1 MSSCLLLFLVLFPAV
16 CAPVSYLVGRRN
28 KRHRDTFVAVVTALE
43 LAAAVGLMAGGQT
56 LVRIEG
62 VLGLGLSFAA
72 DGFRC
77 LMALIAAV
85 GWLEATLM
93 LREYFAHSRNRNRYY
108 LFWLLTLSG
117 TVGVFLSADLFTTF
131 VFFEVMSFASW
142 VMVIHTE
149 KPDAMKAAETYL
161 AVAVIGGL
169 VTLLGIFLLYHQLGT
184 LEIDRLYE
192 AAAAAEN
199 REALW
204 AAGLLTLVG
213 FAAKAGS
220 FPLHIWLPTAHPA
233 APAPASAVLSGV
245 IIKTGIFG
253 ILVLSTQVFRYNFTW
268 GMLML
273 SLGVVTMLL
282 GAVLAVYS
290 VDLKRTFAC
299 SSVSQIGFILVG
311 IAMQCLLGHHNAL
324 AVDGTLLHIVNHAS
338 IKLILFPAAGV
349 IYCTTHTF
357 DFDKIRGFGK
367 KKPALLLVMAL
378 PMASL
383 AGVPGLNGY
392 VSKTLLHESI
402 VEYIHLVPETAAL
415 FTAVEWAFLLA
426 GGLTTAYMLKV
437 FVCLFV
443 EQPPMG
449 QTGAATL
456 HPRPYASKLSLGTL
470 LCLTALLPVLGLL
483 PNVLMDGLA
492 AMGRGFMAGKA
503 PAHAVDY
510 FAWVNLKGSLIS
522 LGIGFVVYGLLIRR
536 FLVEGS
542 GADSRYPDRWPR
554 QLDLEARVYR
564 PLLLTV
570 LPFVGAV
577 IARAGERLVDGTV
590 ALLSKALYYKQTST
604 VRFPENKEF
613 AAYDPDPKPRI
624 GFRYSFSYSII
635 FMGVGIALTLLYV
648 LIRG

>member
-1 MSSCLLLFLVLFPAV
+1 MMSKLLLLFLILFPTL
-16 CAPVSYLVGRRN
+16 CAPVSFAIGRRN
-28 KRHRDTFVAVVTALE
+28 KQHRNNFVAVVTGLE
-43 LAAAVGLMAGGQT
+43 LAAALLLMAGGEAS
-56 LVRIEG
+56 LRIEG
-62 VLGLGLSFAA
+62 VLGMGLHLAA

-77 LMALIAAV
+77 LMAVIAAI
-85 GWLEATLM
+85 GWFEATLM
-93 LREYFAHSRNRNRYY
+93 LREYFAHSHHRNRYY
-108 LFWLLTLSG
+108 AFWLLTLTG

-131 VFFEVMSFASW
+131 VFFEIMSFASW

-169 VTLLGIFLLYHQLGT
+169 VTLMGIFMLYHLLGT
-184 LEIDRLYE
+184 LEIDSLYD

-199 REALW
+199 KAYLW

-245 IIKTGIFG
+245 IIKTGVFG
-253 ILVLSTQVFRYNFTW
+253 ILVLSTQVFRYDYTW

-273 SLGVVTMLL
+273 VLGVITMVL
-282 GAVLAVYS
+282 GAVLAVFS
-290 VDLKRTFAC
+290 IDLKRTFAC
-299 SSVSQIGFILVG
+299 SSVSQIGFILTG

-338 IKLILFPAAGV
+338 VKLILFPAAGV

-357 DFDKIRGFGK
+357 DFNKIRGFGK
-367 KKPALLLVMAL
+367 GKPLLMLVMAI

-415 FTAVEWAFLLA
+415 FTAVEWAFLFA
-426 GGLTTAYMLKV
+426 GGLTAAYMLKV

-443 EQPPMG
+443 QSPAE
-449 QTGAATL
+449 GAKWIF
-456 HPRPYASKLSLGTL
+456 HKEYASKLSIGTL
-470 LCLTALLPVLGLL
+470 LCLVAVMPVLGLL
-483 PNVLMDGLA
+483 PNQIMDGLA
-492 AMGRGFMAGKA
+492 ALGRGFMHGHA
-503 PAHAVDY
+503 PEHAVHY
-510 FAWVNLKGSLIS
+510 FAWVNLKGAVIS
-522 LGIGFVVYGLLIRR
+522 LCIGAAVYLLVIRP
-536 FLVEGS
+536 LLTESDCS
-542 GADSRYPDRWPR
+542 GVRYPARWPEKVN
-554 QLDLEARVYR
+554 LETALYR

-570 LPFVGAV
+570 LPFIGAV
-577 IARAGERLVDGTV
+577 AARLGETLVDGTV
-590 ALLSKALYYKQTST
+590 MLLSGLLYRGQTRN
-604 VRFPENKEF
+604 VCPPEDERF
-613 AAYDPDPKPRI
+613 AAYDPQPKPRI
-624 GFRYSFSYSII
+624 GFRYSFAYSII
-635 FMGVGIALTLLYV
+635 MMGVGLSLALLYV
-648 LIRG
+648 LIKG